1 MKSPNESSV
10 VLSDKAGKGTRNAL
24 STIEASKPIVASA
37 SILLAPSAFL
47 TFIAMVGPSYFLAK
61 IFELGGRQTVKYPGQ
76 PNSYVKDQSEL
87 GGAITGFVE
96 YFAGIGFDRFKDV
109 VNMVAEFVPSGERPN
124 LGPDDV
130 RKLYNGILCY
140 NDKGEMVPAPN
151 VRPLDVKNISA
162 QNQATQLHF

>member
-1 MKSPNESSV
+1 MRNPESSV
-10 VLSDKAGKGTRNAL
+10 VLSNKSGKGIRNA
-24 STIEASKPIVASA
+24 SSAIEASKPIVNSA

-61 IFELGGRQTVKYPGQ
+61 IFELGGRNTVKYQGQ
-76 PNSYVKDQSEL
+76 MNQYVKDESQFA
-87 GGAITGFVE
+87 GAITGMVE
-96 YFAGIGFDRFKDV
+96 FFGGMGVEKFKDFV
-109 VNMVAEFVPSGERPN
+109 GMVAEFIPAGERPEIK
-124 LGPDDV
+124 LDEV
-130 RKLYNGILCY
+130 EKLYNGILRY